1 MAIEFTCPQCDHLLR
16 TAEDKA
22 GLSAKCP
29 ACGEAIWVPYPHEAE
44 GRSASGE
51 DDRDDVS
58 LEKEDVFEVEENA
71 QRESSAQDLPPPP
84 FPPVDPPKTDEIASD
99 WSRPEAEGEEAV
111 EPPPRR
117 RQPAGEEIICPNC
130 QASNG
135 PAASNCRICGES
147 LEGVEPVIGPSWSP
161 PVPDVGETWS
171 TTWRIYQDRMGLLI
185 GGMLLVQALYAAMLV
200 AVYFVFIAIT
210 FGAGGG
216 GDEMILIGMIVGGL
230 IAFVGGSVVV
240 AFAEIGTTRFLLNI
254 AKGRPAEIG
263 DLFYGFGEGRRLL
276 PLMLLLSPVVLILH
290 LFINGLGWLF
300 FWPFVWHYVDRQQ
313 SVGETFRSFF
323 ELLGKQLG
331 FVVLIGLIAWAINL
345 AVAFLIYPC
354 CIGLIVTVFSR
365 PFVSLLHAVG
375 YLRLSEQK
383 TALDELL

>member
-135 PAASNCRICGES
+135 PAALHCRICGES
-147 LEGVEPVIGPSWSP
+147 LEGVEPMATPSWSP
-161 PVPDVGETWS
+161 PVPDVGEAMS
-171 TTWRIYQDRMGLLI
+171 TAWRIYQDRMGLLI
-185 GGMLLVQALYAAMLV
+185 GAGLLLILLFFLMYVVAYVGFLGVAFGLGQVAEELAAVAVVAGMIFMFVAYIFATAVATIGMSRLNLRVAKGEPAEISDLFYAFGDGRRLIPGMLL
-200 AVYFVFIAIT
+200 IAPLLLLLH
-210 FGAGGG
+210 GLSMG
-216 GDEMILIGMIVGGL
+216 IGM
-230 IAFVGGSVVV
+230 
-240 AFAEIGTTRFLLNI
+240 
-254 AKGRPAEIG
+254 
-263 DLFYGFGEGRRLL
+263 
-276 PLMLLLSPVVLILH
+276 
-290 LFINGLGWLF
+290 LF
-300 FWPFVWHYVDRQQ
+300 FWHLPLYYVDRRAPI
-313 SVGETFRSFF
+313 GETLSGFF
-323 ELLGKQLG
+323 EQLGASIG
-331 FVVLIGLIAWAINL
+331 FVVLIGLVAFGINL
-345 AVAFLIYPC
+345 ATVLLTYC
-354 CIGLIVTVFSR
+354 CIGLIVMIFSF
-365 PFVSLLHAVG
+365 PYMFLLYAVS
-375 YLRLSEQK
+375 YLRLSQQK
-383 TALDELL
+383 TAIDHFH